1 MSAMPALPLR
11 ERLLVSASLCSIA
24 VLAWAYTIYEARRMN
39 ATGVSE
45 CMRMKMSGPD
55 FTSWPATTLLP
66 LFLMW
71 AVMMIAM
78 MLPSALPMILT
89 FTAVTRNRQ
98 RLGRPYVPMGIF
110 VFGYAAIWC
119 AFSAVA
125 AVAQWWL
132 HRHALLSASMASTN
146 ALLGGT
152 LLLAAGVFQFTPL
165 KQSCLTHCRG
175 PLEFIMT
182 RWREGRGGA
191 FRMGLEHGAFCTGC
205 CWALMALL
213 FVAGVMNILW
223 IAALTLLV
231 SLEKMLPAR
240 ARVSFAAGLL
250 LVGWGVFVLFSTDHF
265 FAILKQ

>member
-1 MSAMPALPLR
+1 MSVSSAWPRR
-11 ERLLVSASLCSIA
+11 ELLFIGAALCSIA
-24 VLAWAYTIYEARRMN
+24 LLAWAYTIYEARRMN
-39 ATGVSE
+39 ATGVCE
-45 CMRMKMSGPD
+45 CMWMKISGPELA
-55 FTSWPATTLLP
+55 SWPTATLLP

-89 FTAVTRNRQ
+89 FTVVTRNRQ
-98 RLGRPYVPMGIF
+98 RLGRPYIPTSIF
-110 VFGYAAIWC
+110 VLGYVTIWC

-125 AVAQWWL
+125 ALAQWWL
-132 HRHALLSASMASTN
+132 HRHALLSASMVSSSAW
-146 ALLGGT
+146 LGGVL
-152 LLLAAGVFQFTPL
+152 LLLAGIFQFTPL

-182 RWREGRGGA
+182 RWREGSDGA
-191 FRMGLEHGAFCTGC
+191 FRMGLEHGAFCAGC

-231 SLEKMLPAR
+231 CLEKMLPAR
-240 ARVSFAAGLL
+240 AQVSFAVGLL
-250 LVGWGVFVLFSTDHF
+250 LCGWGAFILFRP
-265 FAILKQ
+265 

>member
-1 MSAMPALPLR
+1 MRALPVMPRR
-11 ERLLVSASLCSIA
+11 ERFFAAGSLCSIA
-24 VLAWAYTIYEARRMN
+24 LLAWGYTVYEARRMN
-39 ATGVSE
+39 ATGVCE
-45 CMRMKMSGPD
+45 CMRMKMSGPELS
-55 FTSWPATTLLP
+55 SWPAATLLP

-71 AVMMIAM
+71 AIMMIAM

-98 RLGRPYVPMGIF
+98 QLGRPHVPMSIF

-119 AFSAVA
+119 AFSTVA

-132 HRHALLSASMASTN
+132 HRHALLSASMASTSAWFGG
-146 ALLGGT
+146 ALLVG
-152 LLLAAGVFQFTPL
+152 AGVFQFTPL

-182 RWREGRGGA
+182 RWREGSSGA

-231 SLEKMLPAR
+231 CLEKMLPPR
-240 ARVSFAAGLL
+240 ARINVASGLL
-250 LVGWGVFVLFSTDHF
+250 LAGWGVCVLAHRLTSGMS
-265 FAILKQ
+265 

>member
-1 MSAMPALPLR
+1 MSALPALPRR
-11 ERLLVSASLCSIA
+11 ERLLVSASLCGIA
-24 VLAWAYTIYEARRMN
+24 LLAWAYTIYEARRMK
-39 ATGVSE
+39 ATGVCE
-45 CMRMKMSGPD
+45 CMRMKMSGPELS
-55 FTSWPATTLLP
+55 SWPAATLLP

-71 AVMMIAM
+71 AIMMIAM

-98 RLGRPYVPMGIF
+98 QAGRPYVPMPIF
-110 VFGYAAIWC
+110 VFGYATIWC

-125 AVAQWWL
+125 AAAQWWL
-132 HRHALLSASMASTN
+132 HRHALLSTSMVSTS
-146 ALLGGT
+146 AWLGGV
-152 LLLAAGVFQFTPL
+152 LLLAAGIFQFTPL
-165 KQSCLTHCRG
+165 KQTCLTHCRG

-182 RWREGRGGA
+182 RWREGHAGA

-231 SLEKMLPAR
+231 CLEKMLPAR
-240 ARVSFAAGLL
+240 ACVSFVTGLL
-250 LVGWGVFVLFSTDHF
+250 LCSWGAFILFRP
-265 FAILKQ
+265 